1 MRKELKMNQTVVG
14 SIYGTA
20 IGAAICL
27 SVVYGCWLAKQRKKD
42 PPPQVKL
49 SDNGDEEKLA
59 CSTKYIK
66 VICRD

>member
-1 MRKELKMNQTVVG
+1 MNPTVVG

-49 SDNGDEEKLA
+49 SDNGDEENLA
-59 CSTKYIK
+59 
-66 VICRD
+66 

>member
-1 MRKELKMNQTVVG
+1 MNPTVVG

-66 VICRD
+66 AICRD